1 MSENAKK
8 VYEYCAA
15 DDLIIPYIW
24 RCAFLAKICGVRIPD
39 DTEVVCMNEQEKNAV
54 SSEPYSNALAHLL
67 ILFGAGYIR
76 FEQMASLAR
85 DAKKYED
92 EILSAESFVIEQSG
106 KDEKEQVSRE
116 YIENILL
123 CTIESRKHSEIQTVN
138 FEMAR
143 SLCEGPYTTI
153 RNGFVYVKDV
163 AFLTVLAN
171 VKEPM
176 GGIRGGTV
184 EVFPSERN
192 TGDINQKKID
202 EELNKGNINELPDI
216 LFLVNLKNAYYIQQ
230 IYSKPY
236 SVEFITYAKA
246 EGILFDE
253 NFSRKY
259 DEYVLNNKLKI
270 TVSAISRKRNICGDD
285 VNWFDYGTTKYL
297 DKQIII
303 DDKYDVTKEIS
314 LADVGKKEQLDDEVL
329 INTAMDRFISE
340 SETAD
345 KTVIEVTFCGKKYVY
360 LYDEKNGRKILLDND
375 KFRRIPF
382 DYNNVWTTVME
393 WSRSKII
400 QKKGDCII
408 VPDSEMTKIAESDRK
423 YAQRMIEEQYS
434 LKKNGNR
441 MLQKLSELKSY
452 AKSEMDFKEQQAKFK
467 ASRETGVQEDK
478 KNESVNS

>member
-123 CTIESRKHSEIQTVN
+123 CTIESRKHPEIQTVN

-171 VKEPM
+171 
-176 GGIRGGTV
+176 
-184 EVFPSERN
+184 
-192 TGDINQKKID
+192 
-202 EELNKGNINELPDI
+202 
-216 LFLVNLKNAYYIQQ
+216 
-230 IYSKPY
+230 
-236 SVEFITYAKA
+236 
-246 EGILFDE
+246 
-253 NFSRKY
+253 
-259 DEYVLNNKLKI
+259 
-270 TVSAISRKRNICGDD
+270 
-285 VNWFDYGTTKYL
+285 
-297 DKQIII
+297 
-303 DDKYDVTKEIS
+303 
-314 LADVGKKEQLDDEVL
+314 
-329 INTAMDRFISE
+329 DRFTI
-340 SETAD
+340 
-345 KTVIEVTFCGKKYVY
+345 
-360 LYDEKNGRKILLDND
+360 
-375 KFRRIPF
+375 
-382 DYNNVWTTVME
+382 
-393 WSRSKII
+393 
-400 QKKGDCII
+400 
-408 VPDSEMTKIAESDRK
+408 
-423 YAQRMIEEQYS
+423 
-434 LKKNGNR
+434 
-441 MLQKLSELKSY
+441 
-452 AKSEMDFKEQQAKFK
+452 
-467 ASRETGVQEDK
+467 
-478 KNESVNS
+478 